1 MGQLPKFLPFH
12 NCENVPFELLKTRC
26 WFSGRILPPKLLFAL
41 AAMTQGEE
49 FEQCVS
55 IVDSF
60 PLSENH
66 LQTDKSALKSLFP
79 LWFRVSQ
86 SPTDTVNICVPALCK
101 TDVLK
106 LGLLSYSQ
114 RKLFWSPPKTEL
126 KGLYTCL
133 IHTFIQATFTHQ
145 WKRQEQL
152 RIRYLAKCYPRML
165 WQVHCPLPL

>member
-12 NCENVPFELLKTRC
+12 KCENIPFEVLRTLC
-26 WFSGRILPPKLLFAL
+26 WFSGRILLPKPLFAL

-66 LQTDKSALKSLFP
+66 LQTDKSALKSLFQ

-86 SPTDTVNICVPALCK
+86 SPTDTVNFCVPALCK

-106 LGLLSYSQ
+106 LGLNSYSE
-114 RKLFWSPPKTEL
+114 RKWFWSPPKTEL
-126 KGLYTCL
+126 KALYTC
-133 IHTFIQATFTHQ
+133 HFAPYPTFTLH
-145 WKRQEQL
+145 WTRQEQL
-152 RIRYLAKCYPRML
+152 RIRCLAKCYPRML